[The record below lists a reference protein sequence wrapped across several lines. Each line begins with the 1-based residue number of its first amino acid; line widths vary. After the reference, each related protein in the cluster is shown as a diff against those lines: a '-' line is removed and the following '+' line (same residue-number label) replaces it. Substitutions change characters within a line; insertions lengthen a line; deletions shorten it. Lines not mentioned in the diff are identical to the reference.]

1 MTTAPQDN
9 RGGNRPLAPQ
19 NNVGVSGV
27 GGAGS
32 ADGVPNI
39 DYTGF
44 AYSKNQEINNQ
55 MKSAPMGQSNP
66 TPKAEPIIGLFDRT
80 QLPEQELTHGSD
92 KGPGPDSSSLILPA
106 MSAPEPEAPIQVL
119 QAIYMQDP
127 TNQDVRFALEKLQQ
141 QGRI

>member
-19 NNVGVSGV
+19 NNVGVSGL
-27 GGAGS
+27 GGNGS

-44 AYSKNQEINNQ
+44 AYSQNKEVNSQ
-55 MKSAPMGQSNP
+55 MKAAPLGQQAQPKP
-66 TPKAEPIIGLFDRT
+66 TAPIAGLFDKT
-80 QLPEQELTHGSD
+80 GLPEQDVTHGND
-92 KGPGPDSSSLILPA
+92 
-106 MSAPEPEAPIQVL
+106 MSTLVAPPMATPEAESPIQML

>member
-19 NNVGVSGV
+19 NNVGVSAT
-27 GGAGS
+27 GGNGS

-39 DYTGF
+39 DYAGF
-44 AYSKNQEINNQ
+44 AYGKNQEVNNQ
-55 MKSAPMGQSNP
+55 MKAAPLGQSGQVA
-66 TPKAEPIIGLFDRT
+66 KAEPLVGLFDKT
-80 QLPEQELTHGSD
+80 QLPDQPVTHGGD
-92 KGPGPDSSSLILPA
+92 LGAGPDSSSLVLPA
-106 MSAPEPEAPIQVL
+106 MSVPEPESPIQML

>member
-19 NNVGVSGV
+19 NNVGVNGL
-27 GGAGS
+27 GGNGS

-44 AYSKNQEINNQ
+44 AYGQNKEINNQ
-55 MKSAPMGQSNP
+55 MKGASLNAATS
-66 TPKAEPIIGLFDRT
+66 TPSTKPIAGIFDKT
-80 QLPEQELTHGSD
+80 GLPEQDVTDGNDGSTMVA
-92 KGPGPDSSSLILPA
+92 PA
-106 MSAPEPEAPIQVL
+106 MAIPEVESPVQML